1 MCVSNRK
8 ILFTTAAY
16 YYVENEKKK
25 KRKNVLFRVRA
36 HFLPSGIAFSSAL
49 NIVLNTL

>member
-16 YYVENEKKK
+16 YYVENNKK

>member
-16 YYVENEKKK
+16 YYVENKKK